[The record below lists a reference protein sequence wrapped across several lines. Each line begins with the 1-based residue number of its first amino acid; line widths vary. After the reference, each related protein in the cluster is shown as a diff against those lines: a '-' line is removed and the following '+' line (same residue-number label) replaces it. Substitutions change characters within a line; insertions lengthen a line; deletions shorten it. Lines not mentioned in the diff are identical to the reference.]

1 MAAVATLM
9 LAYVRPGE
17 TVLHSR
23 PLRGGTEVLIDKTL
37 APLGVRGVGFRDG
50 LDEQNIR
57 ATAEHARVDGRIA
70 MIFIETPSNPMK
82 ASPTRQLMEKQSSS
96 AGSTFSFEVKGEQAE
111 AFAFLNRLSGVQIS
125 GQPRGNGILNLPY
138 HNDSTFRP
146 HRGSSS
152 GNRYHSVLDS
162 YVDRDRAS

>member
-17 TVLHSR
+17 TVLLSR
-23 PLRGGTEVLIDKTL
+23 PLHGGTEVLIDKTL

-70 MIFIETPSNPMK
+70 MIFIETPSNPMNGLSH
-82 ASPTRQLMEKQSSS
+82 AAVDGEAIQFGRFDLLLRSQRRTSGGFRIPQSS
-96 AGSTFSFEVKGEQAE
+96 
-111 AFAFLNRLSGVQIS
+111 
-125 GQPRGNGILNLPY
+125 
-138 HNDSTFRP
+138 FRC
-146 HRGSSS
+146 S
-152 GNRYHSVLDS
+152 N
-162 YVDRDRAS
+162 